1 MYDNRWGMGMG
12 MGWMWLV
19 WLLVIIAVVAVVAL
33 LVRSGGD
40 RARTRGPSDRPPPQP
55 PAHEADEA
63 SASGG
68 RSAARR
74 ILDERY
80 ARGEID
86 EQDYQTRRRRL
97 EEPDG

>member
-1 MYDNRWGMGMG
+1 MMGNGWGMGAG
-12 MGWMWLV
+12 SIWMLLV
-19 WLLVIIAVVAVVAL
+19 WLLVLVAVVAVVAL
-33 LVRSGGD
+33 LVRSSGG
-40 RARTRGPSDRPPPQP
+40 RT
-55 PAHEADEA
+55 

>member
-1 MYDNRWGMGMG
+1 MYGNGWGMGMG
-12 MGWMWLV
+12 MGWMWVV
-19 WLLVIIAVVAVVAL
+19 WLLIIIATVAVVAL

-40 RARTRGPSDRPPPQP
+40 RARTGGPVDQP
-55 PAHEADEA
+55 PAHAPEEA
-63 SASGG
+63 SASGR

-86 EQDYQTRRRRL
+86 EQDYLERRRRL
-97 EEPDG
+97 DEPDG